1 LYSFR
6 AKAYQSKG
14 LPGAKSIAPRDMF
27 FSSCRA
33 VHQQLSAVAKS
44 YSQVQRFLAK
54 GSDRALGKLCYFDY
68 WSSRL

>member
-1 LYSFR
+1 
-6 AKAYQSKG
+6 
-14 LPGAKSIAPRDMF
+14 MF

-33 VHQQLSAVAKS
+33 VHHQLSAVAKS